1 MNAKQLTAF
10 RAVMLA
16 GSMSEASQMLYV
28 SQPAVSRL
36 IKDLEES
43 LGFPLFERRS
53 SRLYPTPEAHAFFVE
68 VRRHF
73 IGMDNLA
80 QAADQIRMNKRGRL
94 RIAAMPALAFSCLPQ
109 VIGEFMQGREG
120 VSINLA
126 PHNTVEVTN
135 LLGAQQADLGVIML
149 PVESSEISFGPCYE
163 VECRCIAPAGHH
175 FADQPRVNAGQLDGE
190 SFIAI
195 GELNTVTR
203 FRIDAALKAALVK
216 PDQAIETQ
224 LFITVQAFVEQGLG
238 VSVIDPFTA
247 ELHAG
252 RGGVSKPFAP
262 AIPFYFGF
270 ITPLNRPLTGLAQ
283 EFISCFEQ
291 FARQR
296 LELKP
301 VDPATVRIT

>member
-43 LGFPLFERRS
+43 LGFTLFERRS

-109 VIGEFMQGREG
+109 VIGEFMQDREG
-120 VSINLA
+120 VSVNLA

-135 LLGAQQADLGVIML
+135 LLGAQQAEM
-149 PVESSEISFGPCYE
+149 
-163 VECRCIAPAGHH
+163 AW
-175 FADQPRVNAGQLDGE
+175 
-190 SFIAI
+190 
-195 GELNTVTR
+195 R
-203 FRIDAALKAALVK
+203 FRIC
-216 PDQAIETQ
+216 
-224 LFITVQAFVEQGLG
+224 
-238 VSVIDPFTA
+238 S
-247 ELHAG
+247 
-252 RGGVSKPFAP
+252 AP
-262 AIPFYFGF
+262 
-270 ITPLNRPLTGLAQ
+270 GLAD
-283 EFISCFEQ
+283 ET
-291 FARQR
+291 ARIDVLAVAMD
-296 LELKP
+296 LEMHMRPGRASRRADLGNLEALFNG
-301 VDPATVRIT
+301 VADRHQQA